1 MKRDYRDFARAAAQF
16 QDYAFPEREQRWL
29 GRLGA
34 NQREIDAFH
43 SAPEP
48 GGHPVLMPPPVGVAR
63 AQPLPGG
70 AAKAVAP
77 PAGSARAITQAVR
90 KGERSARS
98 FIEAALAAADANAH
112 LNAFITLA
120 GEQALASA
128 DAIDRRV
135 AGGGAGNLPLAGVPL
150 AVKDLMQVAGLPMT
164 GGSRSVD
171 ALVSREDAEAVRRL
185 REAGAIVLGTANLHE
200 LAYGVT
206 SDNIHFGRV
215 GNPRAP
221 GCIPGGS
228 SGGSAAALAAGIV
241 ALATG
246 TDTGASIRL
255 PSGLCGTVGFK
266 PTFDAVS
273 RKGVMDLGTTLDTV
287 GPMATNVGDCA
298 LMFEVMAGLAP
309 GTAASM
315 AAASL
320 KGVRVLKPVP
330 YYFDDLDEELRAG
343 VEAAIERMAGDGA
356 AVQAGAIEMSELAPA
371 MLMYTLAT
379 EAAQVHHGRLRERG
393 HDMSE
398 EVRVRLEMGQFFLG
412 TEYVRAQQLRAA
424 FRANMIAALTR
435 HDVLALPTMRIP
447 APESGQ
453 THYRVGGRQ
462 VVVHTA
468 MSGLTSPFNVTNVP
482 AISIP
487 CGATRQGKPIA
498 LQLVAAP
505 GQDYKLLAIAARV
518 EELLRA

>member
-1 MKRDYRDFARAAAQF
+1 MKRDYREFVRAAAQL
-16 QDYAFPEREQRWL
+16 QGYAFPEREERWL
-29 GRLGA
+29 ARLGN

-43 SAPEP
+43 AAPEP
-48 GGHPVLMPPPVGVAR
+48 GGHPVLMPPPVGVAQP
-63 AQPLPGG
+63 QPLPGG
-70 AAKAVAP
+70 VAKEGP
-77 PAGSARAITQAVR
+77 CPASSARGMAEAVR
-90 KGERSARS
+90 SGKVKARELV
-98 FIEAALAAADANAH
+98 EAALAAADRNTH

-120 GEQALASA
+120 RVQALAAA
-128 DAIDRRV
+128 DLIDKRV
-135 AGGGAGNLPLAGVPL
+135 AAGDAKDLPLAGVPV
-150 AVKDLMQVAGLPMT
+150 AIKDLMQVAGLPMT

-171 ALVSREDAEAVRRL
+171 PVVSAEDAEAVRRL
-185 REAGAIVLGTANLHE
+185 REAGAVVIGTANLHE

-206 SDNIHFGRV
+206 SDNVHFGRV
-215 GNPRAP
+215 ANPRAP

-255 PSGLCGTVGFK
+255 PSALCGTVGFK
-266 PTFDAVS
+266 PTFDAIS

-287 GPMATNVGDCA
+287 GPMATNVADCA
-298 LMFEVMAGLAP
+298 LMFEVMSGLKP
-309 GTAASM
+309 GSTPF
-315 AAASL
+315 AASL
-320 KGVRVLKPVP
+320 KGVRVLKPLP
-330 YYFDDLDEELRAG
+330 YYYDDLDEELRAG
-343 VEAAIERMAGDGA
+343 VEAAIERMGCDGA
-356 AVQAGAIEMSELAPA
+356 TVRSGAIALSELAPA

-379 EAAQVHHGRLRERG
+379 EAALVHRERLRTRG
-393 HDMSE
+393 QDMSE

-412 TEYVRAQQLRAA
+412 TEYVRAQQMRAA
-424 FRANMIAALTR
+424 FRANMIAALTEN
-435 HDVLALPTMRIP
+435 DVLALPTMRIP

-453 THYRVGGRQ
+453 THYTVGGKQ

-487 CGATRQGKPIA
+487 CGATKNGKPLA

-505 GQDYKLLAIAARV
+505 GADYKLLAIAARV
-518 EELLRA
+518 EALLAA